1 MSDAK
6 LKEELRKFKVRLL
19 PEYSRETLE
28 RAARR
33 IEMLAKRGMDPFD
46 VDETWLY
53 EYCASQ
59 LDASKKRNSLR
70 IEMEDLGRWIK
81 FTGQVVK
88 VPHFTRETE
97 QDPWFPSEEQYR
109 DILKVCNMKFK
120 DKIRDYLKQYEHERK
135 WFRNALLIRILA
147 EGGMRVS
154 ELLRMNI
161 DERREKGF
169 FIRSSKKEA
178 DRFVALSP
186 PTLDMLDRWIIEY
199 RPKTDPKAVWTGEY
213 GRLKAAVIRTTIKE
227 TGNIAGI
234 PQLHPHAMRHFC
246 ATRLLKSGVDLRKV
260 QIHRGHI
267 SIGSTQRYT
276 HLMSS
281 EIQAEIYDLYSRVRE
296 PYFFESLEEIAI

>member
-19 PEYSRETLE
+19 PEYSRETLD

-70 IEMEDLGRWIK
+70 IEMEDLG
-81 FTGQVVK
+81 
-88 VPHFTRETE
+88 
-97 QDPWFPSEEQYR
+97 
-109 DILKVCNMKFK
+109 
-120 DKIRDYLKQYEHERK
+120 
-135 WFRNALLIRILA
+135 
-147 EGGMRVS
+147 MRVS

-161 DERREKGF
+161 DERRDKGF

-186 PTLDMLDRWIIEY
+186 PTLDMLEVKY
-199 RPKTDPKAVWTGEY
+199 
-213 GRLKAAVIRTTIKE
+213 
-227 TGNIAGI
+227 
-234 PQLHPHAMRHFC
+234 
-246 ATRLLKSGVDLRKV
+246 
-260 QIHRGHI
+260 
-267 SIGSTQRYT
+267 
-276 HLMSS
+276 
-281 EIQAEIYDLYSRVRE
+281 
-296 PYFFESLEEIAI
+296 